1 MKRLSSIALGLAAAG
16 LLAGP
21 ALGSPAGD
29 LDPSFDGDGKRV
41 VANPYMATEVLVQPE
56 GKILVVGNGA
66 ANDFAVTRLGSDGT
80 IDRGYGNNGTAVAD
94 FGDDDRAQAAA
105 LQPDGKVVVVGKS
118 VSATMGDPTAVARF
132 DASGKLDA
140 TFDPG
145 GTDGD
150 GKKLLPNGPG
160 DPGAVLVQPDGR
172 IVIAGSH
179 YSGGVV
185 DTEMAVV
192 RLTTTGA
199 VDGTEWDYGRFDA
212 RAVTRDAAL
221 TSDGKI
227 VLAGELQPDEKPR
240 EIALTRFESDGKLD
254 KTFGGTGKVTF
265 ASDASEEVADVLVQ
279 PDGKVVVTGS
289 RSKSGLFEGVVTRVD
304 RDGKPDASWG
314 REAQAFVDFE
324 SQSYATAAALQP
336 DGKVVVVGLDAA
348 EVDIAAA
355 RFRPDGSLDP
365 SFGSGGRSTVPGG
378 FIEVAQAVAL
388 QSDGR
393 IVMAGQSTAGTPVVR
408 LLADPPPAGAE
419 TPAGGPG
426 PAGPAKVV
434 RCAGKRATIVGTA
447 RGETL
452 RGSPRADVIVAL
464 GGNDRV
470 LAGRGR
476 DLVCGGAG
484 RDVLSG
490 GPGRD
495 RLIGGGQRDRCEGGP
510 GRDRAAGCEARRSL

>member
-29 LDPSFDGDGKRV
+29 LDPSFDGDGKRS
-41 VANPYMATEVLVQPE
+41 VANPYMANEVLVQPD

-66 ANDFAVTRLGSDGT
+66 ANDFAVTRLSAEGA

-94 FGDDDRAQAAA
+94 FGEDDRALAAA
-105 LQPDGKVVVVGKS
+105 LQPDGKVVLVGES
-118 VSATMGDPTAVARF
+118 VSMGDTTAVARF
-132 DASGKLDA
+132 DANGKLDA
-140 TFDPG
+140 GFDPG

-160 DPGAVLVQPDGR
+160 DPEAVLVQPDGR
-172 IVIAGSH
+172 IVVAGSR
-179 YSGGVV
+179 STGEIV

-199 VDGTEWDYGRFDA
+199 VDGTEWDYGRFAA
-212 RAVTRDAAL
+212 RAVTRTAAL
-221 TSDGKI
+221 TPDGKI
-227 VLAGELQPDEKPR
+227 VLAGELQPDNQPR
-240 EIALTRFESDGKLD
+240 EIELTRFDANGKLD
-254 KTFGGTGKVTF
+254 KTFGGTGKATF

-289 RSKSGLFEGVVTRVD
+289 RSKSGFFEGVVTRVQS
-304 RDGKPDASWG
+304 DGKPDPTWG
-314 REAQAFVDFE
+314 RGAQAFVDFE
-324 SQSYATAAALQP
+324 SQSFAMAAAREP
-336 DGKVVVVGLDAA
+336 DGKVVVVGLEAA
-348 EVDIAAA
+348 EVDMAPA
-355 RFRPDGSLDP
+355 RFRPDGSLDA

-378 FIEVAQAVAL
+378 FIEAALAVAL
-388 QSDGR
+388 QDDGR
-393 IVMAGQSTAGTPVVR
+393 IVMAGQSAAGSPVVR
-408 LLADPPPAGAE
+408 LWADPPPAGGE
-419 TPAGGPG
+419 TPSGSPG
-426 PAGPAKVV
+426 PAGPATVV
-434 RCAGKRATIVGTA
+434 RCAGKPATIVGTA

-452 RGSPRADVIVAL
+452 RGTPRADVIVAL

-476 DLVCGGAG
+476 DVVCGGAG

-495 RLIGGGQRDRCEGGP
+495 RLIGGGQRDRCAGGP